1 MNINVTK
8 RDGSIKPYN
17 TESIKKTIQWGV
29 DSIKGVDALA
39 LERKILI
46 HLRDE
51 IPSTEIMQVI
61 INASLKMISVEEP
74 NWSLVAGRLKLMDL
88 NKNVRYTYN
97 KLSGAKNNDFKF
109 GYHNKMDKFKWMI
122 KTGKYSEKFLEH
134 FTDSEL
140 NECFEMMDQDKDL
153 EYHYSSI
160 NAMDK
165 QYLIKLSNSEVIEL
179 PQEMY
184 IATAMF
190 LTIPYHTHFDKLV
203 LVKKFYTK
211 IKNMEISPA
220 TPIVMNMRKP
230 NASGTSCEIVRFDD
244 SLNIINYVNSMI
256 MEDTSKGTGFGAYIG
271 DIRCKGSWISGI
283 PNVAG
288 GSTPYVKIIND
299 IISAT
304 DQLGARDGNIT
315 VTQDI
320 WHGDILEF
328 IELKDEN
335 GDQREKAHDIF
346 RAISVPD
353 IFMEREKAKA
363 DWTLFD
369 PYEIKKVTGI
379 KLNDLY
385 GDEFREMYL
394 KCEEMAENGQLKIT
408 RKVNARKLFASILM
422 KIPEAGDPM
431 FFFRDNVNKN
441 HQNAHFGMIVS
452 SNLCH
457 EILSVLI
464 ADGESITV
472 YDRETKTVKSEREV
486 GYSPTC
492 NLASINLSEL
502 NEDNLID
509 TVDTVVMMLNAVTIM
524 TVNANPSATRFTEE
538 FSSIGIGYI
547 GYGHLLAKKGLM
559 YGSPEAIEF
568 TDKLAEKISMEAVRS
583 SAKLAK
589 IYGKYDH
596 FEGSKWSESIYFGKH
611 ISELSDDWIEV
622 DKLVQEFG
630 MKNGYLFAI
639 APNTGTSVLL
649 NTLPSIYPAK
659 GYIIQKDGKAGKFN
673 TPIPDLDTLQWNYKT
688 LDRVSHDEYIKT
700 VATFQKWIDM
710 GVSMEMPID
719 MNVHTPKDIYQ
730 FYRKCHESGIKTTY
744 YSRPKSINC
753 VGCAN

>member
-1 MNINVTK
+1 MDINVTK
-8 RDGSIKPYN
+8 RDGSIKLFSTN
-17 TESIKKTIQWGV
+17 SIKKTVQWGV
-29 DSIKGVDALA
+29 DGIGGVDTLK

-51 IPSTEIMQVI
+51 IPTTEIMQVI
-61 INASLKMISVEEP
+61 INASLKMVSVEEP

-109 GYHNKMDKFKWMI
+109 GYHNTMDKFKWMI
-122 KTGKYSEKFLEH
+122 ETGKYSSKFLEH
-134 FTDSEL
+134 FNDDEL
-140 NECFEMMDQDKDL
+140 QQCFDMIDQDKDL
-153 EYHYSSI
+153 EYHYSSV
-160 NAMDK
+160 NAMDR
-165 QYLIKLSNSEVIEL
+165 QYLIKLATNEVIEL

-184 IATAMF
+184 LATAMF
-190 LTIPYHTHFDKLV
+190 LTIPYHTHFDKLAM
-203 LVKKFYTK
+203 VKKFYTH

-230 NASGTSCEIVRFDD
+230 NASGTSCEVVRYDD
-244 SLNIINYVNSMI
+244 SLNVINYVNKVV

-288 GSTPYVKIIND
+288 GSTPYIKIIND

-346 RAISVPD
+346 RAISIPD
-353 IFMEREKAKA
+353 IFMVREKAKE

-369 PYEIKKVTGI
+369 PYEVKKVTGV

-385 GDEFREMYL
+385 GKEFEEMYL
-394 KCEEMAENGQLKIT
+394 KCEELAENGQLKIT
-408 RKVNARKLFASILM
+408 KKVNARKLFTSILM

-431 FFFRDNVNKN
+431 FFFRDTVNKN
-441 HQNAHFGMIVS
+441 HQNSHFGTIVC

-464 ADGESITV
+464 ADGEEVTI
-472 YDRETKTVKSEREV
+472 YDRETQTVKSTREI

-492 NLASINLSEL
+492 NLASINLAKVT
-502 NEDNLID
+502 NENLVEIVNT
-509 TVDTVVMMLNAVTIM
+509 TVQILNAVTIM
-524 TVNANPSATRFTEE
+524 TVNANPAATRFTEE
-538 FSSIGIGYI
+538 FNSIGIGYI
-547 GYGHLLAKKGLM
+547 GYAHLLAMNNLM
-559 YGSPEAIEF
+559 YGSDEAIKF
-568 TDKLAEKISMEAVRS
+568 TDKLTEKIAMEAVRS

-596 FEGSKWSESIYFGKH
+596 FDGSKWSDSIYFGKH
-611 ISELSDDWIEV
+611 ISELSDEWKEV
-622 DKLVQEFG
+622 DELVKKYG
-630 MKNGYLFAI
+630 MRNGYLFAI

-673 TPIPDLDTLQWNYKT
+673 APIPDLDTLQWSYKT
-688 LDRVSHDEYIKT
+688 LDRVSHDEYIRT
-700 VATFQKWIDM
+700 VVTFQNWIDM
-710 GVSMEMPID
+710 GISMEMPID

-730 FYRKCHESGIKTTY
+730 FYHNCHASGVKTTY
-744 YSRPKSINC
+744 YSRPKSITC
-753 VGCAN
+753 GGCAN